1 MYTEAKATIPAGGGS
16 TTESRVARPTTMM
29 YNTVGTGV
37 NAVANVIQPTPSTP
51 SIYRYISAFRR
62 PTAAEVGR
70 DE

>member
-1 MYTEAKATIPAGGGS
+1 MGAEVTVVKAKSMAADTDGMGVRAGF
-16 TTESRVARPTTMM
+16 RR
-29 YNTVGTGV
+29 
-37 NAVANVIQPTPSTP
+37 IHPTPSTP

>member
-1 MYTEAKATIPAGGGS
+1 MGAEVTVVKAKSMAADTDGMGVRAGFRG
-16 TTESRVARPTTMM
+16 
-29 YNTVGTGV
+29 
-37 NAVANVIQPTPSTP
+37 IHPTPSTP